1 MTSYGEPRAWLE
13 EFPLGQAVPFYC
25 DHLGLRY
32 QGEVIRAD
40 RWLPA
45 WGEPLG
51 QDAFF
56 RIVLLQQRG
65 RQQSP
70 KIQGS
75 RIALCIPATG
85 LSRRRS
91 RYSNEMAPIRETLGA
106 YRIKRDT
113 EGELIRTT
121 LQRRL
126 EETEKQLWGEESVRF
141 SQGHI
146 ITNSAQNR
154 TPPPYSPVSP
164 LNLGFP
170 GYGRVFWPAHT
181 QICRSMGPRYPGR

>member
-1 MTSYGEPRAWLE
+1 MTSYGEPRAWME

-45 WGEPLG
+45 LGEPLG
-51 QDAFF
+51 QDDFF

-70 KIQGS
+70 KIQDS

-91 RYSNEMAPIRETLGA
+91 RYSNEMATIRETLGA
-106 YRIKRDT
+106 YRIQRDT

-126 EETEKQLWGEESVRF
+126 EETEEQL
-141 SQGHI
+141 
-146 ITNSAQNR
+146 
-154 TPPPYSPVSP
+154 
-164 LNLGFP
+164 
-170 GYGRVFWPAHT
+170 
-181 QICRSMGPRYPGR
+181 